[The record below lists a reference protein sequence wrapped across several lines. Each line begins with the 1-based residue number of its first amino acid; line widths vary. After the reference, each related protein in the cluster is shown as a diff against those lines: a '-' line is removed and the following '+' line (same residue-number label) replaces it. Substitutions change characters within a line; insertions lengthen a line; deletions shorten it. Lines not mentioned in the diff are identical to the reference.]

1 MFILST
7 AYFPNIYYFSKILPY
22 NSVTIERKENY
33 RKQSYRN
40 RMEVAG
46 ANGKLVLILPV
57 KHQQKSIDDV
67 EIENAVD
74 WQKQHWRSI
83 VSAYKSSAYFSYY
96 EEEIYALVFQTETS
110 LYAFNFNILKT
121 LLHIFQ
127 WKGTIEETQ
136 EYRIDYDK
144 DMDLRE
150 EITCK
155 KSTVITPN
163 YYQVFQHKLG
173 FIPNLSI
180 LDLLFNEGHRATKLI
195 TVL

>member
-1 MFILST
+1 
-7 AYFPNIYYFSKILPY
+7 
-22 NSVTIERKENY
+22 
-33 RKQSYRN
+33 
-40 RMEVAG
+40 MEVAG